1 MFGEPAPSQGD
12 LHFRLLGMPIRIHP
26 LFWLVAV
33 ILGVKSGGVP
43 EILIWVAAVFVSIL
57 IHELGHALVIKAYG
71 FRPWIVLYGM
81 GGLTCHDPAENYSSK
96 ANTPLG
102 QISISFAGPLA
113 GFILA
118 VVLLGVLYLAG
129 FQHRIV
135 FEPPLSLRPY
145 WVDVTD
151 VTSLADLLNGHVE
164 LTRRAELVND
174 IFFISIFWGL
184 LNLLPIY
191 PLDGGQIIRE
201 ILLYVNPRDGIQQSL
216 ILSIFTAALVAVFGL
231 MKLHDYYIAIF
242 FAFMAYE
249 SFMALQAYSNAG
261 RR

>member
-12 LHFRLLGMPIRIHP
+12 LHFRLLGLPIRIHP
-26 LFWLVAV
+26 FFWIVAV
-33 ILGVKSGGVP
+33 ILGANRGGVP
-43 EILIWVAAVFVSIL
+43 EILIWVTAVFISIL

-81 GGLTCHDPAENYSSK
+81 GGLACHDPAENYNSK

-118 VVLLGVLYLAG
+118 AVLLGVLYLAG
-129 FQHRIV
+129 FQHQISY
-135 FEPPLSLRPY
+135 EPPLSLRPY
-145 WVDVTD
+145 WVDVTS
-151 VTSLADLLNGHVE
+151 VVDLLNGRVE
-164 LTRRAELVND
+164 LTRRAEFVND

-191 PLDGGQIIRE
+191 PLDGGHIIRE

-216 ILSIFTAALVAVFGL
+216 ILSIFTAALFAVFGL